1 MAMKPTTMA
10 DFAVKYAEHGFKPYP
25 LIPGGKVPHKGSN
38 GHLDGSDNPE
48 KVKEMFIQNGIN
60 SNIGISLID
69 VDIII
74 LDIDLHDEAASGFDS
89 IRELEDA
96 YEPLPETFT
105 VSTPRNGLH
114 KYYRLPGMSMNKD
127 FIGFRPGLDI
137 LSTKIYAPPSMVKD
151 AGGEVIGS
159 YKVKSGKITELAN
172 LPNFFIELM
181 VQHDKQK
188 QMGTDFNFIAN
199 YKPPPQGKTW
209 KAVFLEEMVGG
220 AGDGNRNSWLTSMFG
235 KLIYSKMDV
244 RKAIQLI
251 GVVNQNFVS
260 PSIKQKEL
268 ENIINSVLKREI
280 SKTKGGVET

>member
-172 LPNFFIELM
+172 LPKWFIELM

-188 QMGTDFNFIAN
+188 QQSDEGFTVNYSTRYGDGKGKTIQLLEEIVQGVEIGGRNSFFARAIGTLLKANMSIEAAIALMIDWN
-199 YKPPPQGKTW
+199 KYYVKPPLSSAELH
-209 KAVFLEEMVGG
+209 AVIK
-220 AGDGNRNSWLTSMFG
+220 S
-235 KLIYSKMDV
+235 
-244 RKAIQLI
+244 
-251 GVVNQNFVS
+251 VVSREN
-260 PSIKQKEL
+260 KKER
-268 ENIINSVLKREI
+268 SD
-280 SKTKGGVET
+280 

>member
-188 QMGTDFNFIAN
+188 QQSDEGFTVNYSTRYGDGKGKTIQLLEEIVQGVEIGGRNSFFARAIGTLLKANMSIEAAIALMIDWN
-199 YKPPPQGKTW
+199 KYYVKPPLSSAELH
-209 KAVFLEEMVGG
+209 AVIK
-220 AGDGNRNSWLTSMFG
+220 S
-235 KLIYSKMDV
+235 
-244 RKAIQLI
+244 
-251 GVVNQNFVS
+251 VVSREN
-260 PSIKQKEL
+260 KKER
-268 ENIINSVLKREI
+268 SD
-280 SKTKGGVET
+280 

>member
-188 QMGTDFNFIAN
+188 QQSDEGFTVNYSSRYGDGKGNTIQLLEEIVQGVEIGGRNSFFARAIGTLLKANMSIEAAIALMIDWN
-199 YKPPPQGKTW
+199 KYYVKPPLSSAELH
-209 KAVFLEEMVGG
+209 AVIK
-220 AGDGNRNSWLTSMFG
+220 S
-235 KLIYSKMDV
+235 
-244 RKAIQLI
+244 
-251 GVVNQNFVS
+251 VVSREN
-260 PSIKQKEL
+260 KKER
-268 ENIINSVLKREI
+268 SD
-280 SKTKGGVET
+280 